1 MNDKLRILGKTGIQI
16 TSIGLGVMQFSGDK
30 GIFRFMFQNM
40 GQGTMN
46 QIIQAAWAGGI
57 NWFDTA
63 EMYGRGRSEQGLAQ
77 ALQAAGIQDDDVR
90 IATKWFPVM
99 RTAGNIP
106 KTIVDR
112 QRFLAPYTIDLYQI
126 HQPYSFSSP
135 EAEMNAMADL
145 LDKGIIRS
153 VGVSNYRADRMRRA
167 HAALAKRGYPLASN
181 QVQYH
186 LMDRSIEKNGILDA
200 AKELGIT
207 IIAWSPIASGLLSG
221 KFHDSPDLIQK
232 TPLARRM
239 MIKRKLELSRPLI
252 NTLKE
257 IGQSHGATVTQVAL
271 NWLVNF
277 HGETV
282 VAIPGASKVAH
293 AEQNAGAMKFMLSPD
308 ELVCIDELTREFI

>member
-1 MNDKLRILGKTGIQI
+1 MPNNMRNLGKTGIEI
-16 TSIGLGVMQFSGDK
+16 TPIGLGLMQFSGDK
-30 GIFRFMFQNM
+30 GVFRFMFQEM
-40 GQGTMN
+40 DQGTMN

-77 ALQAAGIQDDDVR
+77 SLQAAGIQDDDVR
-90 IATKWFPVM
+90 IATKWFPIM

-145 LDKGIIRS
+145 LEKGKIRS
-153 VGVSNYRADRMRRA
+153 VGVSNYSADRMRKA

-186 LMDRSIEKNGILDA
+186 LMDRKIEKNGILDT

-221 KFHDSPDLIQK
+221 KFHDNPDLIRK

-293 AEQNAGAMKFMLSPD
+293 AEQNAGAMKFTLSTD
-308 ELVCIDELTREFI
+308 ELVSIDEMTREFI